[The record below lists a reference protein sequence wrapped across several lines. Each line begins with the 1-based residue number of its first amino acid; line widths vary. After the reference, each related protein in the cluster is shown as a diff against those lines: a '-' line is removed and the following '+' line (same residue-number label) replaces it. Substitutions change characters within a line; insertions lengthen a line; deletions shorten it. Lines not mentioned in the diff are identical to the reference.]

1 MLIDLHESASMT
13 VLRAP
18 AFVAD
23 KDETEAE
30 NVSSMKGISLIA
42 SEPNRP
48 AAFSAEIEVIDK
60 PKRIYC
66 FATRMAKTSRSD

>member
-23 KDETEAE
+23 NDETEAE
-30 NVSSMKGISLIA
+30 NVSSMKGISQSQA
-42 SEPNRP
+42 SCDELNE
-48 AAFSAEIEVIDK
+48 A
-60 PKRIYC
+60 
-66 FATRMAKTSRSD
+66 